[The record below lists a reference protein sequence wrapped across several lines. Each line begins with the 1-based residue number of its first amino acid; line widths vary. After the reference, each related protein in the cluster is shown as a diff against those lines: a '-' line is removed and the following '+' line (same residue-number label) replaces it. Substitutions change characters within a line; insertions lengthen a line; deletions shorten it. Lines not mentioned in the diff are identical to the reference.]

1 MRVAVLLSGRGTNLR
16 ALIDSCH
23 SAENPANIVSV
34 ISNNP
39 EAPGLLLADEKG
51 ITTTIIDHKSFSDRG
66 AFESELIEK
75 LEVAETDLVCLAVYM
90 RLLTPIFV
98 NHWHNR
104 LINVHPSLL
113 PAFRGLNTHRRVLE
127 LGARFTGCTVHFVR
141 PEMDDGPII
150 VQAVTAVY
158 PDDTEETLSKRVL
171 LLEHRCYPL
180 ALRWIAD
187 GKVRVIDERVAID
200 NTDTDKVWFVNP
212 KPRE

>member
-1 MRVAVLLSGRGTNLR
+1 MAVLISGRGTNLR

-23 SAENPANIVSV
+23 RAENPVNIVSV
-34 ISNNP
+34 ISNEP

-51 ITTTIIDHKSFSDRG
+51 ITTSTIDHRNFSDRG

-75 LEVAETDLVCLAVYM
+75 LEVAETDLVCLAGFM

-98 NHWHNR
+98 NHWRDR

-113 PAFRGLNTHRRVLE
+113 PAFKGLHTHRRVLE

-141 PEMDDGPII
+141 PEMDHGPII
-150 VQAVTAVY
+150 VQAITPVH

-187 GKVRVIDERVAID
+187 GKVHVIDERVAID

-212 KPRE
+212 KAYE

>member
-1 MRVAVLLSGRGTNLR
+1 MRVAVLISGRGTNLQ

-34 ISNNP
+34 ISNEP

-51 ITTTIIDHKSFSDRG
+51 IMTTIIDPKSFSNRG
-66 AFESELIEK
+66 AFESKLIEK
-75 LEVAETDLVCLAVYM
+75 LEVAETDLVCLAGYM

-150 VQAVTAVY
+150 IQAATPVH
-158 PDDTEETLSKRVL
+158 PDDTDERLAERVL
-171 LLEHRCYPL
+171 HLEHHCYPL
-180 ALRWIAD
+180 AVRWIAE
-187 GKVRVIDERVAID
+187 GRVRVIDERAIIANAD
-200 NTDTDKVWFVNP
+200 ITKTWLINP
-212 KPRE
+212 EA